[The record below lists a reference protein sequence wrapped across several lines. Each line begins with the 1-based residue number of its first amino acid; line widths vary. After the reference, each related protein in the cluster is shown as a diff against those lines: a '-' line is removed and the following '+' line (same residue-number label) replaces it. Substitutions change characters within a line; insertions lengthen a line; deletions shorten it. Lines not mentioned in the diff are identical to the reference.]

1 MFPGLWARL
10 ETLIRNGDLKASEE
24 VVRELEKRDDEVLA
38 WAESQDGLV
47 AAMTDEVQDVVSE
60 VLTRFPKLVDTRK
73 SRSAADPFVIALAK
87 VASCTVVSGEGPSG
101 SATRPHIPDV
111 CKAFQIPCIR
121 VVDLIRV
128 EGWTFH

>member
-1 MFPGLWARL
+1 
-10 ETLIRNGDLKASEE
+10 
-24 VVRELEKRDDEVLA
+24 
-38 WAESQDGLV
+38 
-47 AAMTDEVQDVVSE
+47 MTDEVQDAVSE

-101 SATRPHIPDV
+101 SALRPHIPDV
-111 CKAFQIPCIR
+111 CKAFQIPCIQ